1 MATINWQPRWWT
13 EQTHGNIWGRVRE
26 AMKRDWEQ
34 TKSELGIG
42 GGGNQRDGRNDGTTT
57 RTATWSD
64 VETPLA
70 YGYCARQEY
79 GAEHQSW
86 NERLESALRTEW
98 EKDSNPHRSR
108 WNEIKAIV
116 RRGYEQAAR
125 R

>member
-13 EQTHGNIWGRVRE
+13 EQTHGSMWSRVRE

-34 TKSELGIG
+34 TKSDLGIG
-42 GGGNQRDGRNDGTTT
+42 GGHQRDGRNDGSAA
-57 RTATWSD
+57 RSATWSD

-70 YGYCARQEY
+70 YGYCARQEF

-86 NERLESALRTEW
+86 NERLENALRTEW
-98 EKDSNPHRSR
+98 EKDGNPHRSR